1 MDYIQQAIDKA
12 RQERQC
18 RIGQAPREGQ
28 PPDRVTPLGRPE
40 APPAQPTRISYTQ
53 TRRVEIPKHQ
63 LEERRL
69 FAAMP
74 DDRRAEPYR
83 QLRTQVLRNMRANDW
98 QTIAITSPNSHA
110 GKTLTAAN
118 LRSEEHTSE

>member
-1 MDYIQQAIDKA
+1 MDYIEQAIVQA
-12 RQERQC
+12 RQVRQC

-28 PPDRVTPLGRPE
+28 PPELVTPLGRPE
-40 APPAQPTRISYTQ
+40 APPAQPTRISYTL

-83 QLRTQVLRNMRANDW
+83 QLRTQVLRKMRANDW
-98 QTIAITSPNSHA
+98 QTIAITSPNSQDR
-110 GKTLTAAN
+110 K
-118 LRSEEHTSE
+118 SVV